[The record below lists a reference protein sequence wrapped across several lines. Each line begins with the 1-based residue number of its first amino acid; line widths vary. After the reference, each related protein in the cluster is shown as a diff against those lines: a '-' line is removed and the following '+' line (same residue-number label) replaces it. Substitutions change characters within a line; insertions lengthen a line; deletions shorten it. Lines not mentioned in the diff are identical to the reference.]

1 MDESSNKDLNFF
13 IAMDIMISY
22 AFGAARGP
30 SIFEADKVCRTR
42 VGASDSTSLSWVD
55 VSGPSTR
62 RRGGVRRREFLV

>member
-42 VGASDSTSLSWVD
+42 VGTSDRTSLSWVD

-62 RRGGVRRREFLV
+62 RRGGVRRTEFLV